1 MADNLISALI
11 DGQEFRFWDSIKIT
25 RNIDTFDTFA
35 FGAPYDPDN
44 SLLTDVFLPL
54 SYKPIEI
61 TIDGE
66 LLTTGTILPV
76 VPTLSDTTN
85 SVSVSGYATP
95 GVLNDCSI
103 PFDKYPLEF
112 NNQTLEQIARTIA
125 AFFKIQVVFS
135 EESGAVFERVA
146 IETGKK
152 PLTFLIELAKQ
163 RGFLISN
170 NEKGNLLFFKAA
182 SAGLTTTLKQGHTPL
197 ISIDP
202 QIDPQQFYSSV
213 TGLAPDALGVNFESV
228 TINNPFLK
236 NINRPFVYKADQK
249 LAGADLQNAVK
260 WKAGLMFA
268 SAIKY
273 KANVQGL
280 RDERGDVWK
289 PNTFINLTA
298 PGVMINKETTF
309 LIKSVDLDRGQNDTA
324 GLNLVLPESYQGKLP
339 STLPWL

>member
-44 SLLTDVFLPL
+44 SLLTDVFIPL
-54 SYKPIEI
+54 SYKPIEV
-61 TIDGE
+61 TIDDE
-66 LLTTGTILPV
+66 LLITGTILPV
-76 VPTLSDTTN
+76 NLTLSDSN
-85 SVSVSGYATP
+85 SVTISGYATP

-112 NNQTLEQIARTIA
+112 NNQTLEQIGRTLA

-152 PLTFLIELAKQ
+152 PLSFLIELAKQ
-163 RGFLISN
+163 RGFLITN

-182 SAGLTTTLKQGHTPL
+182 STGLTTTLKEGKTPL
-197 ISIDP
+197 MSVDSEVE
-202 QIDPQQFYSSV
+202 PQQFYSSV
-213 TGLAPDALGVNFESV
+213 TGLGPDAIGADFESV

-236 NINRPFVYKADQK
+236 NVNRPFVYKADQE
-249 LAGADLQNAVK
+249 LSGADLQDAVK

-273 KANVQGL
+273 KVVVQGL
-280 RDERGDVWK
+280 RDERDDVWK

-298 PGVMINKETTF
+298 PSVMINKETTF
-309 LIKSVDLDRGQNDTA
+309 LIKTVDLDRGNGDTT
-324 GLNLVLPESYQGKLP
+324 GLNLVLPESYQGKIP

>member
-35 FGAPYDPDN
+35 FGAPYDPKT
-44 SLLTDVFLPL
+44 SLLRDVFIPL

-61 TIDGE
+61 TIDDE
-66 LLTTGTILPV
+66 LLITGTILPV
-76 VPTLSDTTN
+76 NPTLSESNN
-85 SVSVSGYATP
+85 SVSISGYAIP

-103 PFDKYPLEF
+103 AFDKYPLEF
-112 NNQTLEQIARTIA
+112 NNQTLEQIAGTIA
-125 AFFKIQVVFS
+125 AFFKIQVVFT
-135 EESGAVFERVA
+135 EESGAAFERVA
-146 IETGKK
+146 ITTGKK

-163 RGFLISN
+163 RGFLLSN
-170 NEKGNLLFFKAA
+170 NAKGNLVFFKAA
-182 SAGLTTTLKQGHTPL
+182 STGLTTTLKQGHTPL
-197 ISIDP
+197 TSIEP
-202 QIDPQQFYSSV
+202 EINPQQFYSSV
-213 TGLAPDALGVNFESV
+213 TGLAPDFLGGDAESV

-236 NINRPFVYKADQK
+236 NINRPFVYKADDE
-249 LAGADLQNAVK
+249 LTGADLQNAVK

-273 KANVQGL
+273 RANVQGL

-309 LIKSVDLDRGQNDTA
+309 LIKSVDLDRGSSDTA
-324 GLNLVLPESYQGKLP
+324 SLSLVLPEAYQGKIP
-339 STLPWL
+339 ATLPWL